1 MFTFLLIVQAIVATL
16 LVTLILMQRSEGGGL
31 GVGGSSSGLMT
42 ARGQADFLTRAT
54 AITAVVFVGLS
65 ILLAGLAT
73 TQHGGETIDA
83 SAAQPAAPA
92 GNEPLLPGIPE
103 TQPQGQAPA
112 PADEQPVDDDIL
124 STITGQAESG
134 NAGGGSNDSEE

>member
-1 MFTFLLIVQAIVATL
+1 MFTFLLVLQAVIAAV

-54 AITAVVFVGLS
+54 AFTAVAFVGLS

-73 TQHGGETIDA
+73 TRQSESTIDTSLIEE
-83 SAAQPAAPA
+83 SAPAAPA
-92 GNEPLLPGIPE
+92 SPIGGD
-103 TQPQGQAPA
+103 APA
-112 PADEQPVDDDIL
+112 PESVDNDIL
-124 STITGQAESG
+124 SSIAGQAE
-134 NAGGGSNDSEE
+134 GSDGEEEEAPAQ

>member
-1 MFTFLLIVQAIVATL
+1 MFTFLLIVQAVVAAV

-54 AITAVVFVGLS
+54 AVAAVLFVGLS

-73 TQHGGETIDA
+73 TQRGAETIDA
-83 SAAQPAAPA
+83 SVAQPAPAGDEPVLPGMPQQQQQQPAGDEAPA
-92 GNEPLLPGIPE
+92 G
-103 TQPQGQAPA
+103 
-112 PADEQPVDDDIL
+112 DSVDNDIL
-124 STITGQAESG
+124 STITGQAESS
-134 NAGGGSNDSEE
+134 GSGDSDDAQE

>member
-1 MFTFLLIVQAIVATL
+1 MIFTFLLVVQVVVAFV

-54 AITAVVFVGLS
+54 GFTAVAFVGLS

-73 TQHGGETIDA
+73 QRQHG
-83 SAAQPAAPA
+83 SAFESDLAPVTESEAPATAPAAPA
-92 GNEPLLPGIPE
+92 DGATSAVDNDILGSIA
-103 TQPQGQAPA
+103 GQSEASDAAAPA
-112 PADEQPVDDDIL
+112 EDGA
-124 STITGQAESG
+124 AE
-134 NAGGGSNDSEE
+134 